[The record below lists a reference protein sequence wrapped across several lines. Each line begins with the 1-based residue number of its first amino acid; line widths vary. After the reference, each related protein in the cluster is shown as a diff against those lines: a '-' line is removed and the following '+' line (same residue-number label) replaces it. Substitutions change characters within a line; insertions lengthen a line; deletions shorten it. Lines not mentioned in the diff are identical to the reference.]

1 MVALPQKMRMTEAEY
16 LEFERKSESKHEFID
31 GEVFAMS
38 GASRAHNLI
47 SIQTAALLISQVR
60 GKNCEVYASDMRVK
74 ISKRQY
80 VYPDVIVVCGEVKLS
95 DDKFD
100 NLLNPTVIIE
110 VLSDSTEAYDRGL
123 KFKNYRQLASLQEY
137 VLIAQDKPSIE
148 RFVRQPDGMWG
159 ISAND
164 AEGLDSSVELTSIG
178 CTLYLAE
185 VYDHVVFPADE
196 NDNP

>member
-31 GEVFAMS
+31 GEVFAMT

-47 SIQTAALLISQVR
+47 CVNLARRISNQLD

-95 DDKFD
+95 HDKFD
-100 NLLNPTVIIE
+100 NLLNPTIIIE

-123 KFKNYRQLASLQEY
+123 KFKNYRQLTSLQEY

-148 RFVRQPDGMWG
+148 RFVRQPNGMWG
-159 ISAND
+159 ISVND

-178 CTLYLAE
+178 CTLHLTE
-185 VYDHVVFPADE
+185 VYEHVVFPADE

>member
-47 SIQTAALLISQVR
+47 SIQTAALLIRQVR

-74 ISKRQY
+74 ISAKQY
-80 VYPDVIVVCGEVKLS
+80 VYPDVIVVCGEPKLS

-123 KFKNYRQLASLQEY
+123 KFKNYRKLDSLQEY
-137 VLIAQDKPSIE
+137 ILIAQDKPSIE
-148 RFVRQPDGMWG
+148 RFTRQIDGTWN
-159 ISAND
+159 IAAND
-164 AEGLDSSVELTSIG
+164 AEGLDSSVELASIG
-178 CTLYLAE
+178 CKVHLAE
-185 VYDHVVFPADE
+185 VYEHVVFPADE

>member
-1 MVALPQKMRMTEAEY
+1 MVALPQKIRMTEAEY

-47 SIQTAALLISQVR
+47 CVNLSRRISNQLD

-74 ISKRQY
+74 ISARQY
-80 VYPDVIVVCGEVKLS
+80 VYPDVIVVCGEAKLS

-100 NLLNPTVIIE
+100 NLLNPTIIIE
-110 VLSDSTEAYDRGL
+110 VLSDSTEAYDRGT
-123 KFKNYRQLASLQEY
+123 KFKNYRKLDSLQEY
-137 VLIAQDKPSIE
+137 ILIAQDKPSIE
-148 RFVRQPDGMWG
+148 RFVRQPNGTWN

-164 AEGLDSSVELTSIG
+164 TEGLESSVELTSIG
-178 CTLYLAE
+178 CTLHLTE
-185 VYDHVVFPADE
+185 VYEHVVFPADK
-196 NDNP
+196 NDNL